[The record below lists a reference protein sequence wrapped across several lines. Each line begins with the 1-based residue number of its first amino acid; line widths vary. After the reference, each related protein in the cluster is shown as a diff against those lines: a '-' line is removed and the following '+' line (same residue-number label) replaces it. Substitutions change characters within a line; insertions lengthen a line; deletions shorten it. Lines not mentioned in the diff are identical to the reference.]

1 MAKVTLVDVSKVYKG
16 NVRAVSDFN
25 LEIEDGEFI
34 IFVGPSGC
42 GKSTTLRMI
51 AGLEEITSG
60 KIYIGDTL
68 VNNIEPRDRD
78 IAMVFQNYALYP
90 HMSVFDNLGYSLKCH
105 HEKKE
110 VIKEKVNS
118 VAKLLNIEELLERK
132 PKELSGGQ
140 RQRVAL
146 GRCLIRN
153 PKAFLFDEPLSNLD
167 AKLRV
172 QMRSEISKLHKQVEG
187 TFIYVTHDQTEAMT
201 MGDRIVVMK
210 DGFVQ
215 QIDTP
220 VNLYEHPV
228 NVFVATFLGSPQ
240 MNIFKVALK
249 GDKLILDENTSLT
262 LSEKTKNKMM
272 AGYDEQNLILGIRPS
287 DFDIASKE
295 DYDFYVEKI
304 DLVEKLGNETLLYL
318 SLPGREE
325 NTIVSLKMDMGDDL
339 KGPIYLKVNKDKI
352 HLFNE
357 DEVSILKIN
366 DYNYIPVTL
375 KLEAAD
381 LIIDK
386 KYTIKDFLNKSLVN
400 EFGSDEGKIRVP
412 SEAFKLSRE
421 NDDDFEVEVEIRAK
435 DVRSKSNVYFAR
447 MKKDFIRITFMCD
460 KDKHFKV
467 GDKVKLYAPLNTLS
481 VCDKDDNVIM
491 VNDEISKP
499 IIDVETKKIGQ
510 EFYAM
515 HEDKVF
521 VKAHKYLLVE
531 KLYDLNA
538 KMLLVSHD
546 QKGEYLTLR
555 IDRNDDFFNGML
567 LYTKVKKIKKEK
579 K

>member
-1 MAKVTLVDVSKVYKG
+1 MAKVKLIDVSKVYKG

-68 VNNIEPRDRD
+68 VNNIEPKDRD

-110 VIKEKVNS
+110 VIKEKVEK
-118 VAKLLNIEELLERK
+118 VAKLLNIQELLDRK
-132 PKELSGGQ
+132 PRELSGGQ

-146 GRCLIRN
+146 GRCLIRQ

-172 QMRSEISKLHKQVEG
+172 QMRSEISKLHKQVQG

-228 NVFVATFLGSPQ
+228 NIFVATFLGSPQ
-240 MNIFKVALK
+240 MNIFKVKLNK
-249 GDKLILDENTSLT
+249 DKLYFSDDIYLK
-262 LSEKTKNKMM
+262 LSEKTKNKMID
-272 AGYDEQNLILGIRPS
+272 GYDGKTLSLGIRPS
-287 DFDIASKE
+287 DFDIANKSS
-295 DYDFYVEKI
+295 YDFCIEKI

-318 SLPGREE
+318 TLPGREE
-325 NTIVSLKMDMGDDL
+325 STIVSLKLDMADDL

-357 DEVSILKIN
+357 DDESILKI
-366 DYNYIPVTL
+366 
-375 KLEAAD
+375 
-381 LIIDK
+381 
-386 KYTIKDFLNKSLVN
+386 
-400 EFGSDEGKIRVP
+400 
-412 SEAFKLSRE
+412 
-421 NDDDFEVEVEIRAK
+421 
-435 DVRSKSNVYFAR
+435 
-447 MKKDFIRITFMCD
+447 
-460 KDKHFKV
+460 
-467 GDKVKLYAPLNTLS
+467 
-481 VCDKDDNVIM
+481 
-491 VNDEISKP
+491 
-499 IIDVETKKIGQ
+499 
-510 EFYAM
+510 
-515 HEDKVF
+515 
-521 VKAHKYLLVE
+521 
-531 KLYDLNA
+531 YD
-538 KMLLVSHD
+538 
-546 QKGEYLTLR
+546 
-555 IDRNDDFFNGML
+555 
-567 LYTKVKKIKKEK
+567 
-579 K
+579 

>member
-1 MAKVTLVDVSKVYKG
+1 MAKVKLIDVSKVYKG

-68 VNNIEPRDRD
+68 VNNIEPKDRD

-110 VIKEKVNS
+110 VIKEKVEK
-118 VAKLLNIEELLERK
+118 VAKLLNIQELLNRK
-132 PKELSGGQ
+132 PRELSGGQ

-146 GRCLIRN
+146 GRCLIRQ

-172 QMRSEISKLHKQVEG
+172 QMRSEISKLHKQVQG

-228 NVFVATFLGSPQ
+228 NIFVATFLGSPQ
-240 MNIFKVALK
+240 MNIFKVKLNK
-249 GDKLILDENTSLT
+249 DKLYFSDDIYLK
-262 LSEKTKNKMM
+262 LSEKTKNKMID
-272 AGYDEQNLILGIRPS
+272 GYDGKTLSLGIRPS
-287 DFDIASKE
+287 DFDIANES
-295 DYDFYVEKI
+295 DYDFCIEKI

-318 SLPGREE
+318 TLPGREE
-325 NTIVSLKMDMGDDL
+325 STIVSLKLDMADDL
-339 KGPIYLKVNKDKI
+339 KGPLYLKVNKDKI

-357 DEVSILKIN
+357 DDESILKIN
-366 DYNYIPVTL
+366 DYN
-375 KLEAAD
+375 
-381 LIIDK
+381 
-386 KYTIKDFLNKSLVN
+386 F
-400 EFGSDEGKIRVP
+400 VP
-412 SEAFKLSRE
+412 SKLSLENDILHIDSKYQIDNFSNKCIFSEIKQFDNGYIRIASDAFKTKKT
-421 NDDDFEVEVEIRAK
+421 NKDDYVIEVEVCAK
-435 DVRSKSNVYFAR
+435 DIRSKSNVYFA
-447 MKKDFIRITFMCD
+447 KKIKDNIRITFICP
-460 KDKHFKV
+460 KDEHYEL
-467 GDKVKLYAPLNTLS
+467 GDKVKLYVPIN
-481 VCDKDDNVIM
+481 
-491 VNDEISKP
+491 EISICDSDKNVLMVDENIVKP
-499 IIDVETKKIGQ
+499 IIDANIEMYGKEYYLVTQ
-510 EFYAM
+510 
-515 HEDKVF
+515 DKQF
-521 VKAHKYLLVE
+521 SKNNKYLLVE
-531 KLYDLNA
+531 KIYDLNS
-538 KMLLVSHD
+538 KMLLRVIN
-546 QKGEYLTLR
+546 QKNETLTLK
-555 IDRNDDFFNGML
+555 INKNNDFFNGLMI
-567 LYTKVKKIKKEK
+567 YTKYKKVKNR
-579 K
+579 